1 MRITPFHLALVFFCS
16 VVQVGN
22 AQTTS
27 ESRGS
32 ALMLE
37 LLARDCPALAN
48 KMLETSETSS
58 LLTARLEYQP
68 RVCDC
73 VTRRFGSDEWLKAQL
88 DRAPE
93 VTNIDV
99 MKDPLRSYLFG
110 RLLSS
115 VYACASLE
123 LDQRLTQRQVTK

>member
-1 MRITPFHLALVFFCS
+1 MRITPSHFALVLLCA
-16 VVQVGN
+16 VAQAGQG
-22 AQTTS
+22 QTTS

-32 ALMLE
+32 ELMLE

-48 KMLETSETSS
+48 KILETSETSP
-58 LLTARLEYQP
+58 LLTARSEYQP

-73 VTRRFGSDEWLKAQL
+73 VTRRFGADEWLKAQL

-93 VTNIDV
+93 AINTDV
-99 MKDPLRSYLFG
+99 MNGPLRSYFFG

-115 VYACASLE
+115 VYACASVE
-123 LDQRLTQRQVTK
+123 LDQRLTQRQGNK